1 MLEAVLRHIKNWF
14 VVPNGIHHGAFVV
27 EGGSIALP
35 FLSEGQ
41 YYRVIGSLFNDGL
54 HKYGDSKQMTNESFD
69 GTIWALSIPAAVVEI
84 ADEVKA
90 WEDKNGNHALSP
102 FQSESFENYSYTKAA
117 DKNGG
122 SVTWESAFKKRLDPW
137 RKARSV

>member
-14 VVPNGIHHGAFVV
+14 VVPDGIHHGTFVV

-35 FLSEGQ
+35 FLSNGQ
-41 YYRVIGSLFNDGL
+41 YYRVIGSLFNDGV
-54 HKYGDSKQMTNESFD
+54 HKYGDGDQMTNESFD
-69 GTIWALSIPAAVVEI
+69 GTIWALSVPAAIVEL
-84 ADEVKA
+84 ADEIKV
-90 WEDKNGNHALSP
+90 WEDKNGNHAMSP
-102 FQSESFENYSYTKAA
+102 FQSESFENYSYTKAT

-122 SVTWESAFKKRLDPW
+122 AVTWESAFKKRLDPW